1 MKKKGRC
8 RGKNEENFTSTW
20 ICGVR
25 WEGDDGRF
33 PFERRT
39 EILRRLG
46 SGFRWPRKS
55 FFLGRPDP
63 TRPLLGEQIPPFR
76 RTAKHPS
83 GPIKD
88 RTRDASRC
96 EDVLLL
102 SLSFPDLSR
111 LRQVGKGNCEET
123 SQTLHIRGMHLPRPY
138 TKFHY
143 RIVNY
148 FFIYLP

>member
-1 MKKKGRC
+1 MRKISLPRGFAGSDGKGTTVVFRL
-8 RGKNEENFTSTW
+8 K
-20 ICGVR
+20 
-25 WEGDDGRF
+25 EGRKFSADSDRDSDGPVN
-33 PFERRT
+33 PFF
-39 EILRRLG
+39 
-46 SGFRWPRKS
+46 SGDV
-55 FFLGRPDP
+55 PDP